1 MPFSILDLRGGGG
14 RGGGGLNFPSIISK
28 IVAFLSRQLES
39 QLYSL
44 L

>member
-14 RGGGGLNFPSIISK
+14 RGGGLNFPSIISK